1 MKTSQDVEVLK
12 LKTSDNVKVSKA
24 TSAKH
29 DDSILHIAE
38 GTLYA
43 KYKGMYSS
51 ATQEK
56 IHEIMEAMQD
66 LLLYK
71 NEKYGDSAINPI
83 SIFTRHIKNVPENT
97 ASILVRIDDKL
108 SRVRNADKLRTNDV
122 ADILGYCTLLLISM
136 GVTPDDIKAFKD

>member
-1 MKTSQDVEVLK
+1 MKASQDVEVSK
-12 LKTSDNVKVSKA
+12 IETSNNIKIPIA
-24 TSAKH
+24 TSAEH
-29 DDSILHIAE
+29 DDSILPITE
-38 GTLYA
+38 GKLYA
-43 KYKGMYSS
+43 MSKGMYSS
-51 ATQEK
+51 TQAK
-56 IHEIMEAMQD
+56 IQEIMGAMKD

-136 GVTPDDIKAFKD
+136 GVKADDIKAFKD